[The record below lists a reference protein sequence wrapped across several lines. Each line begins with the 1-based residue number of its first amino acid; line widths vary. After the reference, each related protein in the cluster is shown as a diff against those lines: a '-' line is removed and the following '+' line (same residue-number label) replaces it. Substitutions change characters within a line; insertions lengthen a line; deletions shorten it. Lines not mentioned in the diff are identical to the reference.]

1 MYGWLKQSPNYIEAY
16 YWIIYIFLHSR
27 FMGVSFTFMF
37 FDFMFVSHPVCFPFI
52 PVFLFPVIF
61 PSRPQC
67 FIFLLQVNP
76 ALLSFS
82 CFFLSIF
89 LSCPWIFIFFV
100 HVNLK
105 KSRPCPSFFPF
116 FVLSSSFLVFSFYMS
131 LSFLFLPLSWHRF
144 PKKATAPVLGSV
156 KVSIKVLHSERT
168 GILFRMVFMLFCEN
182 LWKGMRFSTKQ
193 PGVLSLTPKK

>member
-105 KSRPCPSFFPF
+105 KIP
-116 FVLSSSFLVFSFYMS
+116 S
-131 LSFLFLPLSWHRF
+131 LSFLFPFLCPVIFLPCFLILHVIILSLPSTF
-144 PKKATAPVLGSV
+144 LAQVPKKGNCTRLG
-156 KVSIKVLHSERT
+156 VSQ
-168 GILFRMVFMLFCEN
+168 GFN
-182 LWKGMRFSTKQ
+182 KGSA
-193 PGVLSLTPKK
+193 